1 MHFPLLCVIIY
12 EVSNSAMR
20 IPHTIFA
27 IAFLSILQFH
37 VVGQSLYINEVMADN
52 TDGEMD
58 AFFQTDDWVEIYN
71 DGGVMNLGG
80 YYFSD
85 DPDTLYKWQIPAND
99 PTATFM
105 LPGSYK
111 IFWFDRDPEQ
121 GATHVDFSLSAD
133 GEVLFLTAPDGETII
148 DSITFGPQGPN
159 VSYGRSCDACSDW
172 VFFNT
177 PTFNTTNVYIPPTD
191 ALVFINEVQNN
202 NTDTYH
208 DLTFEYDPWIEIY
221 NPNTTQV
228 NLAGFELMINGQSWS
243 FPVDDP
249 SRTVISSNGFG
260 IFWLDGDSNQG
271 SHHSSILL
279 AAGAGTI
286 SIKGPSGSVID
297 VVNFPSINTNQS
309 YGRQNDGAINWIPF
323 NTPTP
328 AVSNTTIPVSSP
340 LLYINELLPANQTDT
355 IDNYGG
361 HSDWFEIYNPNN
373 FEVYLGGYYISDNLE
388 NPTKWRVP
396 VDFPDSVVVPAND
409 WLLFWAD
416 GNTDQGV
423 RHASYSLSNNGE
435 YLGLFTP
442 DGFTVVD
449 EVVWNHV
456 DPDTSYGRIT
466 DGAAEWWLFIT
477 TTPERTNSGGVL
489 GIPRVETTLDDTAVY
504 PNPFTNEIRFHR
516 MSNGAILDVSGKII
530 AQFSQQWAVDTSRF
544 PSGLYLIRLDDGS
557 IKKAVKH

>member
-1 MHFPLLCVIIY
+1 MRNSLILLTFSLLTFC
-12 EVSNSAMR
+12 SNSL
-20 IPHTIFA
+20 T
-27 IAFLSILQFH
+27 S
-37 VVGQSLYINEVMADN
+37 QSLYINEVMADN

-71 DGGVMNLGG
+71 DGGVINLGG

-85 DPDTLYKWQIPAND
+85 DPDTLYKWQIPTND

-133 GEVLFLTAPDGETII
+133 GETLFLTAPDGETII

-177 PTFNTTNVYIPPTD
+177 PTFNETNEYIPPMD
-191 ALVFINEVQNN
+191 ALVFINEIQNN

-208 DLTFEYDPWIEIY
+208 DLNFEYDPWIEIY

-228 NLAGFELMINGQSWS
+228 NLAGFELVINGQTWP
-243 FPVDDP
+243 FPVNDP
-249 SRTVISSNGFG
+249 ARTVIPSNGFG
-260 IFWLDGDSNQG
+260 IFWLDGDIVQG
-271 SHHSSILL
+271 SHHTPLLL
-279 AAGAGTI
+279 APGSGTI

-297 VVNFPSINTNQS
+297 IVNFPTLNVNQS
-309 YGRQNDGAINWIPF
+309 YGRQSDGSATWISF
-323 NTPTP
+323 TTPTP

-340 LLYINELLPANQTDT
+340 LLYINEVLPANQTDT
-355 IDNYGG
+355 TDNFGG

-396 VDFPDSVVVPAND
+396 VDFPDSVTVPALG

-449 EVVWNHV
+449 EIVWNHV

-466 DGAAEWWLFIT
+466 DGAAQWWLFTT
-477 TTPERTNSGGVL
+477 TTPERSNGGGVL
-489 GIPRVETTLDDTAVY
+489 NVNDPIGRADDSTLY
-504 PNPFTNEIRFHR
+504 PNPFSEEIRFDG
-516 MSNGAILDVSGKII
+516 MASGVVYDLSGKAVI
-530 AQFSQQWAVDTSRF
+530 AFSKQTVLDTSMLSPGVYLVRF
-544 PSGLYLIRLDDGS
+544 DNGKT
-557 IKKAVKH
+557 KKAVKH

>member
-1 MHFPLLCVIIY
+1 MRNSLILLTFSLLTFC
-12 EVSNSAMR
+12 SNSL
-20 IPHTIFA
+20 T
-27 IAFLSILQFH
+27 S
-37 VVGQSLYINEVMADN
+37 QSLYINEVMADN

-71 DGGVMNLGG
+71 DGGVINLGG

-85 DPDTLYKWQIPAND
+85 DPDTLYKWQIPTND

-133 GEVLFLTAPDGETII
+133 GETLFLTAPDGETII

-177 PTFNTTNVYIPPTD
+177 PTFNETNEYIPPMD
-191 ALVFINEVQNN
+191 ALVFINEIQNN

-208 DLTFEYDPWIEIY
+208 DLNFEYDPWIEIY

-228 NLAGFELMINGQSWS
+228 NLAGFELVINGQTWP
-243 FPVDDP
+243 FPVNDP
-249 SRTVISSNGFG
+249 ARTVIPSNGFG
-260 IFWLDGDSNQG
+260 IFWLDGDIVQG
-271 SHHSSILL
+271 SHHSPLLL
-279 AAGAGTI
+279 APGSGTI

-297 VVNFPSINTNQS
+297 IVNFPTLNVNQS
-309 YGRQNDGAINWIPF
+309 YGRQSDGSATWISF
-323 NTPTP
+323 TTPTP

-355 IDNYGG
+355 TDNFGG

-396 VDFPDSVVVPAND
+396 VDFPDSVTVPALG

-449 EVVWNHV
+449 EIVWNHV

-466 DGAAEWWLFIT
+466 DGAAQWWLFTT
-477 TTPERTNSGGVL
+477 TTPERSNGGGVL
-489 GIPRVETTLDDTAVY
+489 NVNDPIGRADDSTLY
-504 PNPFTNEIRFHR
+504 PNPFSEEIRFDG
-516 MSNGAILDVSGKII
+516 MASGVVYDLSGKAVI
-530 AQFSQQWAVDTSRF
+530 AFSKQTVLDTSMLSPGVYLVRF
-544 PSGLYLIRLDDGS
+544 DNGKT
-557 IKKAVKH
+557 KKAVKH